1 MCMYTGLTLGYPCGV
16 SMVILPDWLLG
27 RDDFNLTFMI
37 FSGELPYDVGYP
49 KKHIRPYGGGWGL
62 LLYPA
67 QQSPCWLN
75 LEIGVFYFIFY
86 FMSSDMFSIIVS
98 YQNEHL
104 QNIIV
109 YCWHFPHPAPVLHWW
124 LKINQKLPKKPKIKN
139 HLKSCSK
146 VIIAQNKCLFHHY
159 CGMLEL

>member
-1 MCMYTGLTLGYPCGV
+1 MGFFKQESWHKFGNCWSNLTT
-16 SMVILPDWLLG
+16 LG

-75 LEIGVFYFIFY
+75 LKIGVFYFIFY
-86 FMSSDMFSIIVS
+86 FMSSDMSSIIVS

-109 YCWHFPHPAPVLHWW
+109 YCWYFPHPAAVLHWW
-124 LKINQKLPKKPKIKN
+124 LKIDPKWPKKPKIKN
-139 HLKSCSK
+139 CKNL
-146 VIIAQNKCLFHHY
+146 AQKW
-159 CGMLEL
+159 

>member
-1 MCMYTGLTLGYPCGV
+1 MKQTGFGGFSHFVVPFFA
-16 SMVILPDWLLG
+16 SRQSLLG

-75 LEIGVFYFIFY
+75 LKIGVFF
-86 FMSSDMFSIIVS
+86 
-98 YQNEHL
+98 
-104 QNIIV
+104 
-109 YCWHFPHPAPVLHWW
+109 
-124 LKINQKLPKKPKIKN
+124 
-139 HLKSCSK
+139 
-146 VIIAQNKCLFHHY
+146 
-159 CGMLEL
+159 

>member
-1 MCMYTGLTLGYPCGV
+1 MLGKLNKGGGNLAWE
-16 SMVILPDWLLG
+16 IG

-75 LEIGVFYFIFY
+75 LRIRVFYFIFLFY
-86 FMSSDMFSIIVS
+86 VFRYVFNHR
-98 YQNEHL
+98 Q
-104 QNIIV
+104 
-109 YCWHFPHPAPVLHWW
+109 
-124 LKINQKLPKKPKIKN
+124 LPKRASREHNCVLLTFPTPRTSPTLMAEN
-139 HLKSCSK
+139 
-146 VIIAQNKCLFHHY
+146 
-159 CGMLEL
+159 

>member
-1 MCMYTGLTLGYPCGV
+1 MLQVLCALHPCICV
-16 SMVILPDWLLG
+16 FVYFASVYFDLYLYFASVYLCFCVLG

-75 LEIGVFYFIFY
+75 SKIGVFLFY
-86 FMSSDMFSIIVS
+86 FLFHVFR
-98 YQNEHL
+98 YVFNHRQ
-104 QNIIV
+104 
-109 YCWHFPHPAPVLHWW
+109 
-124 LKINQKLPKKPKIKN
+124 LPKWASTEHNCVLLTFPTPRTSPTLMAENQPKMTQKT
-139 HLKSCSK
+139 
-146 VIIAQNKCLFHHY
+146 
-159 CGMLEL
+159 